1 VGGGCHGMIVFL
13 MNISEQRWDGNFG
26 WIVAIFFK
34 LSFSEEVDGCEG
46 NYSSEGVKANG
57 LESSLV
63 IGYKLERKDDGML
76 REDCEVYDIESD
88 ESDELYAW

>member
-1 VGGGCHGMIVFL
+1 MHV
-13 MNISEQRWDGNFG
+13 SEQGWDGDFG
-26 WIVAIFFK
+26 WIIAIFFK

-46 NYSSEGVKANG
+46 KHSSQGVKANG

-63 IGYKLERKDDGML
+63 IGYELKWKDDGML
-76 REDCEVYDIESD
+76 RKDCEVHDVESD